1 MAILVFDGDLFDSA
15 LFGGESVFLDDAIF
29 DSAIFDVGN
38 AGPQLT
44 PRRALYWDGSIIREV
59 SDAVRGTGKKPIVL
73 LDGALRERA
82 TSEGTPVIVV
92 DGQLRCLDTTTE
104 SLTL

>member
-1 MAILVFDGDLFDSA
+1 MATLIFDGGLFDSA
-15 LFGGESVFLDDAIF
+15 LFGGESVFFDDAIF
-29 DSAIFDVGN
+29 DSSLFDVGV

-44 PRRALYWDGSIIREV
+44 PRRALYWDGSVIREIT
-59 SDAVRGTGKKPIVL
+59 DAQVGTGKKPIVL
-73 LDGALRERA
+73 LNGALRERA